1 MLEYI
6 KTTGRV
12 YALGILKQ
20 HIPEGA
26 LSEQ

>member
-12 YALGILKQ
+12 YTLGILKQ